1 MTLAAVDAVRS
12 AESVAYPVARPGA
25 SSMAASI
32 ASAWIREDH
41 RRLPLVFPMV
51 AGQQERRMAWH
62 AAAQVLLG
70 EVRQGRAVVLLCEG
84 DASLFATAC
93 YVLLA
98 LQSLDSSC
106 AVDVIPGVSSVSA
119 AAAAG
124 RWPLAL
130 QQDQLLLR
138 PCPETPDQL
147 EAELN
152 DAIPASRVLALF
164 KLGHRWSWV
173 RGCLER
179 RGLLQQALFAE
190 RVGWP
195 DQTVCPADQIAASE
209 RPYFSMLLVRQQWP
223 ETLP

>member
-1 MTLAAVDAVRS
+1 MTLAAVDALRS
-12 AESVAYPVARPGA
+12 AQSIAYPVARPGA

-32 ASAWIREDH
+32 ASAWIRDDH

-51 AGQQERRMAWH
+51 ADHQERRMAWQT
-62 AAAQVLLG
+62 AAEVLLG

-84 DASLFATAC
+84 DASLFATAS

-98 LQSLDSSC
+98 IQSLDSSC

-138 PCPETPDQL
+138 PCPDTPDQL
-147 EAELN
+147 EADFN
-152 DAIPASRVLALF
+152 DANSANRVLALF
-164 KLGHRWSWV
+164 KLGHRWPWV
-173 RGCLER
+173 RDCLER
-179 RGLLQQALFAE
+179 RGLLQKALFAE

-195 DQTVCPADQIAASE
+195 DQTVCAADQVAASE

-223 ETLP
+223 DTLP